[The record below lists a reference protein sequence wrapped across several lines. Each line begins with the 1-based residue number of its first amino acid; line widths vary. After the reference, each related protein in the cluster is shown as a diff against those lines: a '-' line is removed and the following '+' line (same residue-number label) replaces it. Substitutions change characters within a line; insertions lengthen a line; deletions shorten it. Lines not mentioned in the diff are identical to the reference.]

1 MDVANFT
8 EHENQKTFRELFCS
22 PEITT
27 KFPNELIFL
36 SALNIFLSITA
47 FLGNTLILVALKKET
62 SLHPSSK
69 VLFRS
74 LATTDLC
81 VGISAEP
88 LAVVYL
94 MSVVNERWDVC
105 YYAQLMNFATAGI
118 LCTASFFTLT
128 AISVDRLLALLLGL
142 RYRHIVT
149 SRRAY
154 IAVTAMWVFSIF
166 STSSNFWN
174 LRVLSWFFY
183 IGLSVCLAITIFS
196 YTKIFYTLHRRQHDI
211 KNDAFQGQPT
221 RPTPLNIVRYRKAVS
236 SALWLQVALV
246 VCYLPYSIVV
256 ALILQKGF
264 SSSLYLSWQVTG
276 IPVYLNSSLNPI
288 LYCWKIREVRQ
299 AAIDTLKRL
308 FCKSH

>member
-1 MDVANFT
+1 MEVANFT
-8 EHENQKTFRELFCS
+8 EHENQKTFGELFCS
-22 PEITT
+22 PEITA
-27 KFPNELIFL
+27 KFPNELIFV

-105 YYAQLMNFATAGI
+105 YYAHLMNFATGGI

-149 SRRAY
+149 SWRAY

-166 STSSNFWN
+166 FSSTNFWN
-174 LRVLSWFFY
+174 PRVFSWLFY
-183 IGLSVCLAITIFS
+183 IGLSVCLTITISS

-211 KNDAFQGQPT
+211 QNDAFQGHPT
-221 RPTPLNIVRYRKAVS
+221 RPTPLNIVRYRRAVS

-256 ALILQKGF
+256 ALIPQKGF
-264 SSSLYLSWQVTG
+264 SSSLYLSWQVTS